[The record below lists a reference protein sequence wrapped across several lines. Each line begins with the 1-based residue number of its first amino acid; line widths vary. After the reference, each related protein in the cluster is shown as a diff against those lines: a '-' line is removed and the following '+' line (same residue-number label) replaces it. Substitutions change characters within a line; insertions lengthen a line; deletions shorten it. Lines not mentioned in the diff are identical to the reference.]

1 MSVGKIEGITST
13 ESFTISITNANV
25 GRNDYIEVEHEGKK
39 YLLII
44 KDVKRCGNKL
54 LGECI
59 VIGQTPKIPFNPG
72 SDVYLASP
80 DTIRKGLGLVTTEE
94 EGLYIGKLKS
104 KDIMVWLPIKKLTR
118 VFIVGK
124 PGAGKSYTMGV
135 IAEELIK
142 KGIPIVII
150 DAHGEYSSLKI
161 PAEAPSEEFKIE
173 PKSYAN
179 SIIEFANLTF
189 NPGADID
196 ISLLD
201 NMKIEDIVSQMQ
213 CTIINLRGLPT
224 YEQYSIVG
232 KLLKRLLEAIM
243 IMQIPPFYLVLDEAH
258 IFAGRSKMKDPIVKE
273 TVEIVRRFAQEGRKF
288 GANLIVLT
296 QRPQLLDMTVRS
308 LSATWIIHKLTDP
321 NDIRIAIESGGLE
334 KEWSEEI
341 SWLEPGEAIITG
353 DIIERI
359 PLYVKIRRR
368 ETKHG
373 APGFNPLDFVSPKE
387 RESMKKRLSQLK
399 SKLAKIS
406 TVQETTPTLSLP
418 SLYLPI
424 KTDENYLLNIL
435 KEDIS
440 LDHVE
445 VIKSNLKYMPALFAE
460 ASVNTVRKITSL
472 QDRIKRLIPAD
483 YSVSVLD
490 WRIESA
496 YNLVVNDIID
506 MSLLHS
512 PMREG
517 KHVPYSPILQ
527 ENYGIENLKG
537 TLKTFVIAKLTQNIY
552 YHKEL
557 GEYSQPGESIEDFKK
572 RIKEKLDD
580 IKKNKISEITSSYD
594 SKIKELN
601 VSMNSIKDEIESVNK
616 LIKDIENEIEEL
628 NKEKYRLEKE
638 GRSTLK
644 ISDQIRTRGI
654 RKLRL
659 EKRISELNN
668 ELIKIK
674 KEKEI
679 LEQKIKEDIKN
690 IENEINS
697 LFDTPLQTIVFQPKS
712 EEVSIDAMHVLWI
725 PMFEAIYRVYFNGV
739 TKDLRFEW
747 NGLNGKGNF
756 GICSHCGTLIDSL
769 NRPLLCY
776 ICGEI
781 YCQEHL
787 FTCKT
792 CQRGICNEHAWKCQN
807 CEGLYCI
814 EEKSYLCSVCGK
826 KLCSDCILKCIECKE
841 NVYCK
846 DHIKKCE
853 VCNNTFCSMHYNEHL
868 KECSICGKK
877 LCTLEQ
883 VECSICGKIF
893 CKDDSIKCPECKK
906 YVCRLHSWQCSAC
919 GRLLCI
925 EETKNECIICGKP
938 LCNSCVRLCQ
948 ICGSSICALHEII
961 CPDCNRVVCQNCIVE
976 KRKFGIF
983 KKHVCKLC
991 AIK

>member
-39 YLLII
+39 YLLMI

-406 TVQETTPTLSLP
+406 TVQEVTPTLSLP

-460 ASVNTVRKITSL
+460 ASVNTVRKIISL

-644 ISDQIRTRGI
+644 ISDQIRTREI

-697 LFDTPLQTIVFQPKS
+697 LFDTPLQTIVFQPKP

-961 CPDCNRVVCQNCIVE
+961 CPDCNRVICQNCIVE

>member
-39 YLLII
+39 YLLMI

>member
-39 YLLII
+39 YLLMI

-353 DIIERI
+353 DIIEKI

-644 ISDQIRTRGI
+644 ISDQIRTREI

-697 LFDTPLQTIVFQPKS
+697 LFDTPLQTIVFQPKP

>member
-39 YLLII
+39 YLLMI

-445 VIKSNLKYMPALFAE
+445 IIKSNLKYMPALFAE

-572 RIKEKLDD
+572 RIKGKLDD

-644 ISDQIRTRGI
+644 ISDQIRTREI

>member
-39 YLLII
+39 YLLMI

-644 ISDQIRTRGI
+644 ISDQIRTREI

-697 LFDTPLQTIVFQPKS
+697 LFDTPLQTIVFQPKP

-792 CQRGICNEHAWKCQN
+792 CQRGICNEHTWKCQN

-961 CPDCNRVVCQNCIVE
+961 CPDCNRVICQNCIVE

>member
-1 MSVGKIEGITST
+1 MSIGKIEGITST
-13 ESFTISITNANV
+13 ESFTISITDMNV

-59 VIGQTPKIPFNPG
+59 VIGQTPKIPFSPG
-72 SDVYLASP
+72 SDVYLASS

-104 KDIMVWLPIKKLTR
+104 KDIMIWLPIKKLTR

-142 KGIPIVII
+142 KGIPLVII

-161 PAEAPSEEFKIE
+161 PAETPSEEFKIE

-179 SIIEFANLTF
+179 NIIEFADLTF

-196 ISLLD
+196 ISSLD
-201 NMKIEDIVSQMQ
+201 NMKVEDIVSQMQ

-258 IFAGRSKMKDPIVKE
+258 IFAGRSKMKDPVVKE
-273 TVEIVRRFAQEGRKF
+273 TIEIVRRFAQEGRKF

-296 QRPQLLDMTVRS
+296 QRPQLLDITVRS

-341 SWLEPGEAIITG
+341 NWLEPGEAIITG
-353 DIIERI
+353 DVIEKI
-359 PLYVKIRRR
+359 PLYVKIRKR

-387 RESMKKRLSQLK
+387 RESMKKRLSLLK

-406 TVQETTPTLSLP
+406 TIQENTPTLSLP

-424 KTDENYLLNIL
+424 KIDENNLLNIL

-445 VIKSNLKYMPALFAE
+445 IIKSNLKYMPALFAE
-460 ASVNTVRKITSL
+460 ASVNTVRKIASL
-472 QDRIKRLIPAD
+472 QDRIRRLIPAD
-483 YSVSVLD
+483 YSISVLD
-490 WRIESA
+490 WRMESA

-506 MSLLHS
+506 MNFLHN

-517 KHVPYSPILQ
+517 KHTPCSPILQ
-527 ENYGIENLKG
+527 ESYGIENLKG

-572 RIKEKLDD
+572 RIKEKLDE
-580 IKKNKISEITSSYD
+580 IKRNKISEISSSYN

-601 VSMNSIKDEIESVNK
+601 ISMNSLKEEFESINK
-616 LIKDIENEIEEL
+616 LIKEIEKEIEEL

-644 ISDQIRTRGI
+644 ISDQIRTREI

-697 LFDTPLQTIVFQPKS
+697 LYDSPLQTIIFQPKS
-712 EEVSIDAMHVLWI
+712 EEINIDAMHVLWI
-725 PMFEAIYRVYFNGV
+725 PIFEAIYRVYFNGI

-756 GICSHCGTLIDSL
+756 GICSNCGILIDSL
-769 NRPLLCY
+769 NKPLLCY

-792 CQRGICNEHAWKCQN
+792 CQRGICNEHIWNCQDCGN
-807 CEGLYCI
+807 LYCI
-814 EEKSYLCSVCGK
+814 EEKSYLCSICGK
-826 KLCSDCILKCIECKE
+826 KLCNDCILKCIKCKE

-846 DHIKKCE
+846 DHIIKCE
-853 VCNNTFCSMHYNEHL
+853 ICNNTFCTIHYNEHL
-868 KECSICGKK
+868 KECKKCGKK

-883 VECSICGKIF
+883 IECSICGEIF
-893 CKDDSIKCPECKK
+893 CKDDSIKCSECRK

-919 GRLLCI
+919 GKVLCI
-925 EETKNECIICGKP
+925 EENRNECIICGKP
-938 LCNSCVRLCQ
+938 LCNLCVRLCQ
-948 ICGSSICALHEII
+948 ICGASICSLHEII
-961 CPDCNRVVCQNCIVE
+961 CPDCNRNVCPNCIIE
-976 KRKFGIF
+976 KKRFGIF
-983 KKHVCKLC
+983 KRHVCKLC

>member
-39 YLLII
+39 YLLMI

-353 DIIERI
+353 DIIEKI

-399 SKLAKIS
+399 SKLTKIS
-406 TVQETTPTLSLP
+406 TVQEVTPTLSLP

-445 VIKSNLKYMPALFAE
+445 LIKSNLKYMPALFAE

-644 ISDQIRTRGI
+644 ISDQIRTREI

-697 LFDTPLQTIVFQPKS
+697 LFDTPLQTIVFQPKP

-846 DHIKKCE
+846 DHIKRCE

-868 KECSICGKK
+868 KECSICRKK

-906 YVCRLHSWQCSAC
+906 HVCRLHSWQCSAC

>member
-39 YLLII
+39 YLLMI

-353 DIIERI
+353 DIIEKI

-406 TVQETTPTLSLP
+406 TVQEVTPTLSLP

-445 VIKSNLKYMPALFAE
+445 LIKSNLKYMPALFAE

-644 ISDQIRTRGI
+644 ISDQIRTREI

-697 LFDTPLQTIVFQPKS
+697 LFDTPLQTIVFQPKP

-739 TKDLRFEW
+739 AKDLRFEW

-893 CKDDSIKCPECKK
+893 CEDDSIKCSECKK

>member
-39 YLLII
+39 YLLMI

-353 DIIERI
+353 DIIEKI

-399 SKLAKIS
+399 SKLTKIS
-406 TVQETTPTLSLP
+406 TVQEVTPTLSLP

-445 VIKSNLKYMPALFAE
+445 LIKSNLKYMPALFAE

-644 ISDQIRTRGI
+644 ISDQIRTREI

-697 LFDTPLQTIVFQPKS
+697 LFDTPLQTIVFQPKP

-846 DHIKKCE
+846 DHIKRCE

-906 YVCRLHSWQCSAC
+906 HVCRLHSWQCSAC

>member
-39 YLLII
+39 YLLMI

-445 VIKSNLKYMPALFAE
+445 IIKSNLKYMPALFAE

-594 SKIKELN
+594 SKIKELY

-644 ISDQIRTRGI
+644 ISDQIRTREI

-756 GICSHCGTLIDSL
+756 GICSNCGTLIDSL

-893 CKDDSIKCPECKK
+893 CKNDSIKCPECKK

-961 CPDCNRVVCQNCIVE
+961 CPDCNRVICQNCIVE

>member
-1 MSVGKIEGITST
+1 MSVGKIEGVTST
-13 ESFTISITNANV
+13 DSFTISITDINI
-25 GRNDYIEVEHEGKK
+25 GKNDYIEVEHEGKK

-44 KDVKRCGNKL
+44 KNVKRCGNKL

-59 VIGQTPKIPFNPG
+59 VIGQTPKTPFTPG

-80 DTIRKGLGLVTTEE
+80 DTIRKGLGLITNEE

-142 KGIPIVII
+142 KGIPLVII

-161 PAEAPSEEFKIE
+161 PAEAPSEEFKVE
-173 PKSYAN
+173 PRSYAN
-179 SIIEFANLTF
+179 NIIEFANLTF

-201 NMKIEDIVSQMQ
+201 NVKVEDIVSQMQ

-224 YEQYSIVG
+224 HEQYSIVG
-232 KLLKRLLEAIM
+232 KLLKRLLDAIM

-258 IFAGRSKMKDPIVKE
+258 IFAGRSKIRDPIVKE
-273 TVEIVRRFAQEGRKF
+273 TIEIVRRFAQEGRKF

-353 DIIERI
+353 DVIEKI

-387 RESMKKRLSQLK
+387 RESMRKRLSQLK

-406 TVQETTPTLSLP
+406 TIQETTPTLPLP

-424 KTDENYLLNIL
+424 KIDENYLLNII

-445 VIKSNLKYMPALFAE
+445 LVKNNLKYMPALFAE
-460 ASVNTVRKITSL
+460 ASLNITRKNTLL

-517 KHVPYSPILQ
+517 KHIPCSPILQ

-537 TLKTFVIAKLTQNIY
+537 TLKTFVIAKFTQNIY

-557 GEYSQPGESIEDFKK
+557 GEYSQPGETAEDFKK
-572 RIKEKLDD
+572 RIKEKLDE
-580 IKKNKISEITSSYD
+580 IKKNRISEITSSYN
-594 SKIKELN
+594 SKIKELDI
-601 VSMNSIKDEIESVNK
+601 SINSIREEYESISNLIREIDK
-616 LIKDIENEIEEL
+616 EIEEL

-644 ISDQIRTRGI
+644 ILDQIRTREV

-659 EKRISELNN
+659 EKRLYELSN

-679 LEQKIKEDIKN
+679 LEQKIKENIKN
-690 IENEINS
+690 VEDEINS
-697 LFDTPLQTIVFQPKS
+697 LINTPLQTIVFQPKP
-712 EEVSIDAMHVLWI
+712 EEVNIDAMHIIWV
-725 PMFEAIYRVYFNGV
+725 PVFEAIYRVYINGV

-756 GICSHCGTLIDSL
+756 GICSNCGVVIDSL
-769 NRPLLCY
+769 SKPLLCY
-776 ICGEI
+776 MCGEI

-787 FTCKT
+787 FICKT
-792 CQRGICNEHAWKCQN
+792 CQRGICNDHSWKCQN
-807 CEGLYCI
+807 CENLYCI

-826 KLCSDCILKCIECKE
+826 KLCSNCIVKCIECKE
-841 NVYCK
+841 SIYCK

-853 VCNNTFCSMHYNEHL
+853 VCNNNFCNMHYNEHL
-868 KECSICGKK
+868 KECKKCGRK

-883 VECSICGKIF
+883 VKCKICEEIF
-893 CKDDSIKCPECKK
+893 CKNDSIKCSECKD
-906 YVCRLHSWQCSAC
+906 YVCQLHSWQCSAC
-919 GRLLCI
+919 GKVLCI
-925 EETKNECIICGKP
+925 KETKNECIICKKS

-948 ICGSSICALHEII
+948 ICGANICALHEII
-961 CPDCNRVVCQNCIVE
+961 CPNCNRVICPNCIVE
-976 KRKFGIF
+976 KKKFGIF